1 MDALEKKL
9 VLKRHLIHVA
19 MARIFDST
27 QDLDDAVM
35 SFYSGIIKGNRK
47 RAVVLLA
54 TDGNVNYLQ
63 KMVELRYASIKEIK
77 KILEESFEET
87 EIQTLIDRI

>member
-1 MDALEKKL
+1 
-9 VLKRHLIHVA
+9 
-19 MARIFDST
+19 MARIFGNA
-27 QDLDDAVM
+27 QDLDDETM
-35 SFYSGIIKGNRK
+35 TFYSGIIKGNRK

-54 TDGNVNYLQ
+54 TDGNVNYLH
-63 KMVELRYASIKEIK
+63 KMVELRYVGIKEIR